1 MASIASFADLAPPPP
16 GLAARCTALMAA
28 YYAERLGLDRRYEV
42 DTLTE
47 LARFFDGFDGCH
59 DGFWI
64 VRESGSDAVLGCAGI
79 DGRARRERRGAA
91 AKLRWVMLA
100 DGLRGRGLGEAL
112 LDRALA
118 FCRARRYA
126 EVQLHTLDCL
136 RAAVGLYEKLG
147 FRRRGRKRHEAWGP
161 VLDFDVYALDLRSA
175 PAWQPRLALA
185 A

>member
-1 MASIASFADLAPPPP
+1 MTSIASFADLAPPPP

-47 LARFFDGFDGCH
+47 LARFLDGFDRRH

-64 VRESGSDAVLGCAGI
+64 VREHGSDAVLGCAGI
-79 DGRARRERRGAA
+79 DGRARREGRGDAA
-91 AKLRWVMLA
+91 RLRWVMLA
-100 DGLRGRGLGEAL
+100 DEVRGRGLGEAL
-112 LDRALA
+112 LDHALA

-126 EVQLHTLDCL
+126 EVQLHTLDGL
-136 RAAVGLYEKLG
+136 RAAVGLYQKLG
-147 FRRRGRKRHEAWGP
+147 FRRCGRERHVGWGP
-161 VLDFDVYALDLRSA
+161 VLDFDAYSLDLRRA
-175 PAWQPRLALA
+175 PVWQPRLALA